1 MGYAITERA
10 LVFGGDTMT
19 ATDIAVRLGM
29 ASVGDP
35 SLVADISQDVAERAM
50 AVMRAMVEDAIDVMK
65 VSSDP
70 IDVVLVGG
78 GAIVLPLLFPVD
90 PLAFACVIIR
100 LDDTLTGR
108 LGRVFETL
116 RVNDTSGVPVWIQ
129 IRNHMIFLIRS
140 GHLRPG
146 DTLPT
151 VRELAIQLG
160 VNYNTIHKVYQ
171 DLETDGL
178 ILSGRGKRSTI
189 AEIDREALSL
199 PDSPVDVVIE
209 ELVRVIR
216 ETGVSRADAM
226 ARIEEAFA
234 KLEDR

>member
-1 MGYAITERA
+1 
-10 LVFGGDTMT
+10 
-19 ATDIAVRLGM
+19 
-29 ASVGDP
+29 
-35 SLVADISQDVAERAM
+35 
-50 AVMRAMVEDAIDVMK
+50 
-65 VSSDP
+65 
-70 IDVVLVGG
+70 
-78 GAIVLPLLFPVD
+78 D

-100 LDDTLTGR
+100 PNDTLAGR

-140 GHLRPG
+140 GALEDQG

-189 AEIDREALSL
+189 AEIDREALDL

-209 ELVRVIR
+209 ELVRVVR

-226 ARIEEAFA
+226 TRIEEAFA

>member
-1 MGYAITERA
+1 M
-10 LVFGGDTMT
+10 
-19 ATDIAVRLGM
+19 
-29 ASVGDP
+29 
-35 SLVADISQDVAERAM
+35 
-50 AVMRAMVEDAIDVMK
+50 
-65 VSSDP
+65 
-70 IDVVLVGG
+70 
-78 GAIVLPLLFPVD
+78 
-90 PLAFACVIIR
+90 
-100 LDDTLTGR
+100 
-108 LGRVFETL
+108 FETL

-189 AEIDREALSL
+189 AGNRSGSAQPARFACRRGDRGIGS
-199 PDSPVDVVIE
+199 
-209 ELVRVIR
+209 RG
-216 ETGVSRADAM
+216 TGDGGFPRLDAM
-226 ARIEEAFA
+226 TRIEEAFA

>member
-1 MGYAITERA
+1 M
-10 LVFGGDTMT
+10 
-19 ATDIAVRLGM
+19 
-29 ASVGDP
+29 
-35 SLVADISQDVAERAM
+35 
-50 AVMRAMVEDAIDVMK
+50 
-65 VSSDP
+65 
-70 IDVVLVGG
+70 
-78 GAIVLPLLFPVD
+78 
-90 PLAFACVIIR
+90 
-100 LDDTLTGR
+100 
-108 LGRVFETL
+108 

-178 ILSGRGKRSTI
+178 ILS
-189 AEIDREALSL
+189 LSL

-209 ELVRVIR
+209 ELVRVVR

-226 ARIEEAFA
+226 TRIEEAFA